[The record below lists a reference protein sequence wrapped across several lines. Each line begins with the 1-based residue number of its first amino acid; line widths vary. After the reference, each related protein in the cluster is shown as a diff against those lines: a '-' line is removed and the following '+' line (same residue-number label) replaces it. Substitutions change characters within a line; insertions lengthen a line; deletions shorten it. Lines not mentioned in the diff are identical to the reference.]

1 MFEFEPKGL
10 IINRTYISSEPEA
23 YQVYVQALVYK
34 NSQEAVIVLSQHSGG
49 YEFSAGTYQ
58 GGNAPRFFWNGN
70 TVKIKSAGGS
80 EYNHFNQ
87 DFVKYHFYAF

>member
-1 MFEFEPKGL
+1 MFEFEPEGL
-10 IINRTYISSEPEA
+10 IINRTYISSQTEA

-49 YEFSAGTYQ
+49 YEFTSRTYQ
-58 GGNAPRFFWNGN
+58 GWTAPRFFWKGN
-70 TVKIKSAGGS
+70 TVKIKFVGSS
-80 EYNHFNQ
+80 EYNYFNQ